1 MTDLEIV
8 TAERDSCVHYWVLND
23 PAAGEVQGECKR
35 CLATK
40 VFPAAP
46 ESTQRFDDYREM
58 TAPTG
63 YQQRL
68 SA

>member
-1 MTDLEIV
+1 M
-8 TAERDSCVHYWVLND
+8 AEAKVVSHPRGHCIHHWVLDD
-23 PAAGEVQGECKR
+23 PMSGEVLGRCRRCHASKR
-35 CLATK
+35 
-40 VFPAAP
+40 FPAAP

-63 YQQRL
+63 YAARL